1 MPYVITSSTSPLGST
16 VYATAED
23 AASSVQAALLR
34 GEALPPNTRVLAVEP
49 DAGIDARRGA
59 KADADLLG
67 SASSGL
73 RACEQLAREGRVA
86 TARECANAFR
96 AVLAA
101 AGLVDQAEVRGAAIV
116 VLEEIRAAK
125 RPEPEPEPE
134 PDPRELEPTEPIEGV
149 RG

>member
-1 MPYVITSSTSPLGST
+1 MPYVIISSAHPLGSA
-16 VYATAED
+16 VYTTAED
-23 AASSVQAALLR
+23 AAASVQAALLR
-34 GEALPPNTRVLAVEP
+34 GDTLPPGTRIAEVAP
-49 DAGIDARRGA
+49 DSGIDVRRGA

-67 SASSGL
+67 SAASGI

-101 AGLVDQAEVRGAAIV
+101 AGLADQNEVRGAALV
-116 VLEEIRAAK
+116 VMEEIRAAK
-125 RPEPEPEPE
+125 RPPPEPE
-134 PDPRELEPTEPIEGV
+134 PDPRELEPAEPVEGV